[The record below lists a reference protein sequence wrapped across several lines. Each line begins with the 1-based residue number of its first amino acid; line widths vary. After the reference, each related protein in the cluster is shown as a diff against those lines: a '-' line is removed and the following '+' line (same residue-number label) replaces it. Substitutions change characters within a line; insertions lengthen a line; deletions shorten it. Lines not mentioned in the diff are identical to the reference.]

1 MAVRHTW
8 YVPASSVG
16 GAVAAL
22 PIPGVSG
29 KAVPASHRVE
39 IHDEVTALFDD
50 LRDPILRYLL
60 SMGLSVADGEDVV
73 QETFLALF
81 GHLCRG
87 RPRTNLRG
95 WIFRTAHNLG
105 LRSRR
110 LDGRARRT
118 IRTPSFPDPVADGA
132 PNPEQQLRMRQR
144 HERMCAVLN
153 ALPARDRYCLS
164 LRAEGLRYREIASV
178 LGVSLGTVSN
188 CIRRAASRLQNVQA

>member
-8 YVPASSVG
+8 YFPASSAG
-16 GAVAAL
+16 GAVATL

-29 KAVPASHRVE
+29 DAVPATHPVD
-39 IHDEVTALFDD
+39 IHEQVTALFDD
-50 LRDPILRYLL
+50 LREPILRYLL

-81 GHLCRG
+81 RHLQRG
-87 RPRTNLRG
+87 RSRRNLRG

-105 LRSRR
+105 LKSRR
-110 LDGRARRT
+110 LEGRARRT
-118 IRTPSFPDPVADGA
+118 IRTPSSADPVADGA
-132 PNPEQQLRMRQR
+132 PNPEQRLRIRQR
-144 HERMCAVLN
+144 YERICAVLN

-164 LRAEGLRYREIASV
+164 LRAEGLRYREIARV

-188 CIRRAASRLQNVQA
+188 CMRRAASRLQNLQA